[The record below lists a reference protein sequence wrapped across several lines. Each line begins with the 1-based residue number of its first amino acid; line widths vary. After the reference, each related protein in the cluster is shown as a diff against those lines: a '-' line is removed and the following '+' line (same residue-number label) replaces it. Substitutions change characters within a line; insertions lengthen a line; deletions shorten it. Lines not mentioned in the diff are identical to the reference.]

1 MWPRRIGAS
10 PHSDVSFA
18 SLQTYSPFTLF
29 LEADMKTKVL
39 WALIALNVLLLAGLL
54 SPLGH
59 STAQAQ
65 LQAPAAHAGDHF
77 LMISGEVNG
86 APSALL
92 YLVDENTNQ
101 LSARLY
107 IDNPRGGL
115 FNDMAPIDLSRVFE
129 VH

>member
-1 MWPRRIGAS
+1 
-10 PHSDVSFA
+10 
-18 SLQTYSPFTLF
+18 
-29 LEADMKTKVL
+29 MKTKVL
-39 WALIALNVLLLAGLL
+39 WALVALNVLLLAGLL

-59 STAQAQ
+59 SAAQAQ
-65 LQAPAAHAGDHF
+65 QGPAAHAGDHF

-107 IDNPRGGL
+107 IDNPRGGT

-129 VH
+129 AH

>member
-1 MWPRRIGAS
+1 
-10 PHSDVSFA
+10 
-18 SLQTYSPFTLF
+18 
-29 LEADMKTKVL
+29 MKTKVL

-59 STAQAQ
+59 SRAQAQ
-65 LQAPAAHAGDHF
+65 VQPPAAQRGDHF

-92 YLVDENTNQ
+92 YIVDENTNE

-107 IDNPRGGL
+107 IDNPRGGT
-115 FNDMAPIDLSRVFE
+115 FNDMTPILLDRVFGA
-129 VH
+129 H